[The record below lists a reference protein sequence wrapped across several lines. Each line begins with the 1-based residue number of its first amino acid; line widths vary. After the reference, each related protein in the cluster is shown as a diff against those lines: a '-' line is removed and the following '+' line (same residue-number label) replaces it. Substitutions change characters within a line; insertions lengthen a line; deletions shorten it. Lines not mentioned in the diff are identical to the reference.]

1 MFLIIFTKP
10 RIRELGEV
18 DGYRIFMTAETL
30 YLFFIPTLSWS
41 RQYFAEYPSGKIF
54 QLTEDAGKMIR
65 RGEKDRIDAGD
76 ILGEAGNSGF
86 YGEQGASG
94 REWGSASHVRKCPY
108 CGFTTT
114 ENYNYCPKCAEK
126 LEVID

>member
-10 RIRELGEV
+10 RIRELGEI

-30 YLFFIPTLSWS
+30 YLFFIPTLSWG
-41 RQYFAEYPSGKIF
+41 RQYFAEDPSGKIF
-54 QLTEDAGKMIR
+54 QLTEEAGKMIR

-86 YGEQGASG
+86 HEEQGASG
-94 REWGSASHVRKCPY
+94 REWGSTSHVRKCPY